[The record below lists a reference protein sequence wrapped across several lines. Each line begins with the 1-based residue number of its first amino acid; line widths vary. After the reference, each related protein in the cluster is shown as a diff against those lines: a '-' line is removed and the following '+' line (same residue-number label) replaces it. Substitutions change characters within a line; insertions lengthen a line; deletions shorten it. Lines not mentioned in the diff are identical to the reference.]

1 MHDASAMKTS
11 FFSLLL
17 CVLCLSPLHAQ
28 EAESDS
34 GIPPLRDLPDFDA
47 EWIPE
52 DTATTEEEPALP
64 EPNQE
69 TINLILKGISLQK
82 EMLGALRSITD
93 RKTADAASREIR
105 RIAADLKVWGATL
118 DARPIEDEIIMG
130 DYEVNFLPEI
140 RQISADIRREGE
152 RLGTYS
158 YFGSKLLYESL
169 TELIRQAQ

>member
-1 MHDASAMKTS
+1 MKKPLLP
-11 FFSLLL
+11 LLL
-17 CVLCLSPLHAQ
+17 CSLCVVPLYAQ
-28 EAESDS
+28 EDDS

-47 EWIPE
+47 EWVPQ
-52 DTATTEEEPALP
+52 DTTPAAEEEPALP

-69 TINLILKGISLQK
+69 TINLILKGVSLQR
-82 EMLGALRSITD
+82 EMLATLRNITD
-93 RKTADAASREIR
+93 RKTADTASREIR

-118 DARPIEDEIIMG
+118 DARPVEDEIIMG

-140 RQISADIRREGE
+140 RQISAEIRREGE
-152 RLGTYS
+152 RLGTYG